1 MIVEDP
7 SVESMC
13 NLTSVP
19 VLSIMTRRG
28 RGNTLVLMFLCTIVL
43 AYNNRQHFV
52 CVIEMKGQGFKW
64 KSLGF
69 LRRATAF
76 AVRR

>member
-1 MIVEDP
+1 
-7 SVESMC
+7 
-13 NLTSVP
+13 
-19 VLSIMTRRG
+19 
-28 RGNTLVLMFLCTIVL
+28 MFLCTIVL

-76 AVRR
+76 AVRRDIDQPFLVISTEL